1 MQGILFAEK
10 PGARQLY
17 LDARTKII
25 LCLTVS
31 FLMFSC
37 EYTGVMRFVLP
48 VLAAVPFVSF
58 LILRRYRKAA
68 VYGMVYVL
76 CLMLPML
83 LRQLDAPVF
92 SIISGALAA
101 IFTQMLPGLAMFDV
115 LLSST
120 TVSEFIGAMDGF
132 HISKKFSVPVSV
144 MFRFFP
150 TIREEYGMIRDAL
163 RLRGGGGLEHP
174 LEMLE
179 YRMVPLLT
187 ELMQVGNEL
196 SASAMTRGL
205 DTPEK
210 RSNVCPM
217 GFRVQD
223 IAVFLLCVAVVSLFI
238 FAKVTGR

>member
-10 PGARQLY
+10 PGARQLF
-17 LDARTKII
+17 LDTRTKIA

-31 FLMFSC
+31 FTMFSC
-37 EYTGVMRFVLP
+37 TYTGIMRFILP

-58 LILRRYRKAA
+58 WILRRYRRAA
-68 VYGMVYVL
+68 VYGAVYVL
-76 CLMLPML
+76 CLALPVL

-92 SIISGALAA
+92 SILSGAVAA

-120 TVSEFIGAMDGF
+120 TVSEFIGAMDSL

-163 RLRGGGGLEHP
+163 RLRGVGSPAHP

-205 DTPEK
+205 DAPGQ

-217 GFRVQD
+217 GFHAQD
-223 IAVFLLCVAVVSLFI
+223 AVVFLFCAVVIALFL
-238 FAKVTGR
+238 FAKIAGL

>member
-10 PGARQLY
+10 PRARQLY

-68 VYGMVYVL
+68 VYGMVYQ
-76 CLMLPML
+76 
-83 LRQLDAPVF
+83 LRQQRHHPVF
-92 SIISGALAA
+92 QHLQRMLQASDTPQPQSIPNHSVFLTDCRKETKHDGDRNGELFGDVKAVHGSDKLA
-101 IFTQMLPGLAMFDV
+101 D
-115 LLSST
+115 
-120 TVSEFIGAMDGF
+120 
-132 HISKKFSVPVSV
+132 
-144 MFRFFP
+144 
-150 TIREEYGMIRDAL
+150 
-163 RLRGGGGLEHP
+163 RGGREQHIKHGESRKHLREDRRQRTGDDTENRRVQLAKEHRKHKA
-174 LEMLE
+174 EH
-179 YRMVPLLT
+179 
-187 ELMQVGNEL
+187 MQVGNEL

-205 DTPEK
+205 DTPGK

>member
-1 MQGILFAEK
+1 MTNRPLETKVAPVSAS
-10 PGARQLY
+10 PG
-17 LDARTKII
+17 
-25 LCLTVS
+25 
-31 FLMFSC
+31 FFS
-37 EYTGVMRFVLP
+37 TGMLSPVMADSSTEPEPSVTMP
-48 VLAAVPFVSF
+48 ST
-58 LILRRYRKAA
+58 
-68 VYGMVYVL
+68 GM
-76 CLMLPML
+76 
-83 LRQLDAPVF
+83 DAPVF

-120 TVSEFIGAMDGF
+120 TVSELIGAMDGF

-150 TIREEYGMIRDAL
+150 TIREESRMIRDAL
-163 RLRGGGGLEHP
+163 RLRGVGGLEHP

-205 DTPEK
+205 DTPGK

>member
-10 PGARQLY
+10 PRARQLY

-48 VLAAVPFVSF
+48 VLAVVPFVSF

-163 RLRGGGGLEHP
+163 RLRGGAEAWSI
-174 LEMLE
+174 
-179 YRMVPLLT
+179 RWRCW
-187 ELMQVGNEL
+187 N
-196 SASAMTRGL
+196 
-205 DTPEK
+205 
-210 RSNVCPM
+210 
-217 GFRVQD
+217 
-223 IAVFLLCVAVVSLFI
+223 
-238 FAKVTGR
+238 TGWCRC

>member
-1 MQGILFAEK
+1 MHGILFVEK
-10 PGARQLY
+10 PRARQLY

-37 EYTGVMRFVLP
+37 EYTGVMCFVLP

-76 CLMLPML
+76 CLMLPMF

-150 TIREEYGMIRDAL
+150 TIKEEYSAILDAM
-163 RLRGGGGLEHP
+163 RLRNVGSWRNP
-174 LEMLE
+174 MEMLE

-187 ELMQVGNEL
+187 GLLSIGNEL
-196 SASAMTRGL
+196 SASALTRGL
-205 DTPEK
+205 DAPNRRT
-210 RSNVCPM
+210 NVCPI
-217 GFRVQD
+217 GFHWQD
-223 IAVFLLCVAVVSLFI
+223 AIAMLFCTIVITLYALSSVFEW
-238 FAKVTGR
+238 

>member
-1 MQGILFAEK
+1 MEGILFEEK

-17 LDARTKII
+17 LDARTKIL

-31 FLMFSC
+31 FTMFSGGD
-37 EYTGVMRFVLP
+37 TGVTRFVLP

-58 LILRRYRKAA
+58 LILGRYRRAA
-68 VYGMVYVL
+68 VYGVLYGL
-76 CLMLPML
+76 CLALPML
-83 LRQLDAPVF
+83 LRPLEAPVF
-92 SIISGALAA
+92 SILSSALAA
-101 IFTQMLPGLAMFDV
+101 IFTRMLPGLAMFDV
-115 LLSST
+115 LLAST

-132 HISKKFSVPVSV
+132 RISKKFSVPVSV

-150 TIREEYGMIRDAL
+150 TIKEEYGMIRDAL
-163 RLRGGGGLEHP
+163 RLRGVGSPARP

-205 DTPEK
+205 DAPG
-210 RSNVCPM
+210 RRVCVCPM
-217 GFRVQD
+217 GFRTRD
-223 IAVFLLCVAVVSLFI
+223 AVVLLLCAAVIALFL

>member
-120 TVSEFIGAMDGF
+120 TVSELIGAMDGF

-150 TIREEYGMIRDAL
+150 TIREESGMIRDAL
-163 RLRGGGGLEHP
+163 RLRGVGGLEHP

-187 ELMQVGNEL
+187 
-196 SASAMTRGL
+196 
-205 DTPEK
+205 
-210 RSNVCPM
+210 
-217 GFRVQD
+217 
-223 IAVFLLCVAVVSLFI
+223 
-238 FAKVTGR
+238 

>member
-10 PGARQLY
+10 PRARQLY
-17 LDARTKII
+17 LDARTKIF

-92 SIISGALAA
+92 SIISGALSA

-163 RLRGGGGLEHP
+163 RLRGRRLGASVGDAGIPDGAAADGADAGGQ
-174 LEMLE
+174 
-179 YRMVPLLT
+179 RAVR
-187 ELMQVGNEL
+187 L
-196 SASAMTRGL
+196 SHDARAGH
-205 DTPEK
+205 
-210 RSNVCPM
+210 
-217 GFRVQD
+217 
-223 IAVFLLCVAVVSLFI
+223 
-238 FAKVTGR
+238 TGQTQ

>member
-10 PGARQLY
+10 PRARQLY

-37 EYTGVMRFVLP
+37 EYTGVMRFVLL

-120 TVSEFIGAMDGF
+120 TSYPIIAILIPNLITSISTMVVDSIISSSYRQWFI
-132 HISKKFSVPVSV
+132 
-144 MFRFFP
+144 
-150 TIREEYGMIRDAL
+150 
-163 RLRGGGGLEHP
+163 
-174 LEMLE
+174 
-179 YRMVPLLT
+179 
-187 ELMQVGNEL
+187 N
-196 SASAMTRGL
+196 
-205 DTPEK
+205 
-210 RSNVCPM
+210 
-217 GFRVQD
+217 
-223 IAVFLLCVAVVSLFI
+223 
-238 FAKVTGR
+238 

>member
-10 PGARQLY
+10 PRARQLY

-31 FLMFSC
+31 FLMFSG

-83 LRQLDAPVF
+83 LRQLDALVF

-120 TVSEFIGAMDGF
+120 TVSELIGAMDGF

-150 TIREEYGMIRDAL
+150 TIREESRMIRDAL
-163 RLRGGGGLEHP
+163 RLRGVGGLEHP

-205 DTPEK
+205 DTPGK

>member
-10 PGARQLY
+10 PRAQQLY
-17 LDARTKII
+17 LDARTKIF

-37 EYTGVMRFVLP
+37 EYTGVMRFVLL

-83 LRQLDAPVF
+83 LRQVF

-144 MFRFFP
+144 MVNGND
-150 TIREEYGMIRDAL
+150 TIQLQLHELAGTVGSVFQNPKSQFYT
-163 RLRGGGGLEHP
+163 
-174 LEMLE
+174 
-179 YRMVPLLT
+179 LLT
-187 ELMQVGNEL
+187 
-196 SASAMTRGL
+196 
-205 DTPEK
+205 DTEIIFACENIGMEK
-210 RSNVCPM
+210 REILRR
-217 GFRVQD
+217 FTETVQD
-223 IAVFLLCVAVVSLFI
+223 FRLEKLL
-238 FAKVTGR
+238 G